1 MTDLRYVTYCGLY
14 CGLCAQRGRIPSQ
27 AKALRE
33 SMAKEGYEYWGGSI
47 PGFKEFWTFLTGLSD
62 PNQGCPGCRQGGGPD
77 FCEIR
82 KCARRHGIELCPL
95 CEDYPCQLIQDL
107 ANVYPTLL
115 AEGKRIREIGIER
128 WIPEQEER
136 AQTGFAYAD
145 IRCRPSQNKEG

>member
-1 MTDLRYVTYCGLY
+1 MADLRYVTYCGLH
-14 CGLCAQRGRIPSQ
+14 CGLCAQRGRIPRQ

-33 SMAKEGYEYWGGSI
+33 SMAKEGFEYWGGSI
-47 PGFKEFWTFLTGLSD
+47 PGFREFWIFLTDLSD
-62 PNQGCPGCRQGGGPD
+62 PDKGCPGCRQGGGPD

-82 KCARRHGIELCPL
+82 KCARRRGIELCPL
-95 CEDYPCQLIQDL
+95 CADYPCQIIRDL

-115 AEGKRIREIGIER
+115 ADGKRIQEIGIER

-145 IRCRPSQNKEG
+145 IRCQPGKEKEE